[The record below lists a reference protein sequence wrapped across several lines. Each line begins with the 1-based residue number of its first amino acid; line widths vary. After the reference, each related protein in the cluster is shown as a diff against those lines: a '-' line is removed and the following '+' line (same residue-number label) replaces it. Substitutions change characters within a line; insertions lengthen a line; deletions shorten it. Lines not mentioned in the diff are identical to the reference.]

1 LQRGLLRGRYVTLT
15 PPVADII
22 IAELVIEAIISIDI
36 VEEPE
41 SIGISIFGEN

>member
-15 PPVADII
+15 PVADII

-41 SIGISIFGEN
+41 SISISIFGEN